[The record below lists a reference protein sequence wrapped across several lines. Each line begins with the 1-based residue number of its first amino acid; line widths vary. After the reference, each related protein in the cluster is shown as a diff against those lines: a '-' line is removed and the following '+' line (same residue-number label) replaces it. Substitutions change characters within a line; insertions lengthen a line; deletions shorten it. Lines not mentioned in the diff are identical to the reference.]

1 MYVEKEI
8 DGKTYNFELIF
19 NTENT
24 GPTAV
29 NTMMYNP
36 TTLVTERMEDTYY
49 PVDEYPIPDP
59 APGYAIP
66 WGTTSWITMEKWAW
80 MNGLDLGWR
89 SINIQYESGEI
100 VYSNKTPSIE
110 IAKGTTE
117 QFSTPDLPAETVTW
131 SIKGN
136 NISGTTIDENGLLT
150 VPADET
156 AESITIYA
164 ETPEAFSIGAVNVKL
179 TQSN

>member
-66 WGTTSWITMEKWAW
+66 W
-80 MNGLDLGWR
+80 
-89 SINIQYESGEI
+89 
-100 VYSNKTPSIE
+100 
-110 IAKGTTE
+110 GTTE